1 MKPEDMCLVDLDGN
15 QLAGTRV
22 RTSEAK
28 THFGIM
34 KRQPAAKACVHAH
47 PPHATAFAIAN
58 VDIPSCLIP
67 EAEVFLGKI
76 GVAEYKTPGTEAN
89 SDEVGEVGKDHQAVL
104 MQNHG
109 VFVWGKDVEDAYW
122 KRENIDSYCRT
133 VWIAAG
139 LGGGSLQPS
148 FKGTGAAKPA
158 APAKKA
164 AGPSIPDYEFRWTPG
179 SDPKTPADIEKFF
192 HSPAIHV
199 LKERICEMGRR
210 LWQREYTDGNGGNIT
225 IRVGDNLA
233 LCTPTLICKGFM
245 KPEDMCLVDLDGN
258 QLAGT
263 RVRTSEAKTH
273 FGIMKRQPAA
283 KACVHA
289 HPPHA
294 TAFAIA
300 NVDIPSCLIPEA
312 EVFLGKI
319 GVAEYKT
326 PGTEAN
332 SDEVG
337 EVGKDHQ
344 AVLMQNH
351 GVIVWGKD
359 VEDAYWKMEN
369 IDSYCRTVWIAA
381 GLGGGLHRFTGGQAK
396 ELIALRQKLGM
407 PVPRAGRK
415 ECELCD
421 SADFRPGVV
430 CGSPAAPA

>member
-1 MKPEDMCLVDLDGN
+1 MPQILTAREVEALFRSGQSLPEGAILTPSARDFIDDQKRAN
-15 QLAGTRV
+15 Q
-22 RTSEAK
+22 
-28 THFGIM
+28 
-34 KRQPAAKACVHAH
+34 AAKQSGT
-47 PPHATAFAIAN
+47 PAN
-58 VDIPSCLIP
+58 
-67 EAEVFLGKI
+67 F
-76 GVAEYKTPGTEAN
+76 
-89 SDEVGEVGKDHQAVL
+89 
-104 MQNHG
+104 
-109 VFVWGKDVEDAYW
+109 
-122 KRENIDSYCRT
+122 
-133 VWIAAG
+133 
-139 LGGGSLQPS
+139 
-148 FKGTGAAKPA
+148 GAPVV
-158 APAKKA
+158 
-164 AGPSIPDYEFRWTPG
+164 PSIPDYEFRWTPG
-179 SDPKTPADIEKFF
+179 TDAKTPAEIAKFF
-192 HSPAIHV
+192 NSPAINV
-199 LKERICEMGRR
+199 LKQRICDMGSR
-210 LWQREYTDGNGGNIT
+210 LWTRDYTDGNGGNIT

-319 GVAEYKT
+319 GVAKYQT
-326 PGTEAN
+326 PGTPAN
-332 SDEVG
+332 ADEVG
-337 EVGKDHQ
+337 EVGKIHQ

-396 ELIALRQKLGM
+396 ELVNLRQKLGM
-407 PVPRAGRK
+407 PDPRANLK

-421 SADFRPGVV
+421 SADFRPGSVTPV
-430 CGSPAAPA
+430 SAPAAPKDPAPSADVEALVSKLTEEILRQLKA

>member
-1 MKPEDMCLVDLDGN
+1 MPQILTAREV
-15 QLAGTRV
+15 
-22 RTSEAK
+22 EAL
-28 THFGIM
+28 FRSG
-34 KRQPAAKACVHAH
+34 
-47 PPHATAFAIAN
+47 
-58 VDIPSCLIP
+58 
-67 EAEVFLGKI
+67 
-76 GVAEYKTPGTEAN
+76 
-89 SDEVGEVGKDHQAVL
+89 QAVPDGAL
-104 MQNHG
+104 LTPSARDFLDDQKRANQA
-109 VFVWGKDVEDAYW
+109 GK
-122 KRENIDSYCRT
+122 NS
-133 VWIAAG
+133 AAPARAG
-139 LGGGSLQPS
+139 
-148 FKGTGAAKPA
+148 KPA
-158 APAKKA
+158 A
-164 AGPSIPDYEFRWTPG
+164 PSIPDYEFRWTPG
-179 SDPKTPADIEKFF
+179 TDAKTPAEIEKFF
-192 HSPAIHV
+192 NSPAINV
-199 LKERICEMGRR
+199 LKERICDMGRR
-210 LWQREYTDGNGGNIT
+210 LWARDYTDGNGGNIT

-273 FGIMKRQPAA
+273 FGIMKRQPNA
-283 KACVHA
+283 KSCVHA

-319 GVAEYKT
+319 GVAKYQT
-326 PGTEAN
+326 PGTPAN
-332 SDEVG
+332 ADEVG
-337 EVGKDHQ
+337 EVGKTHQ

-396 ELIALRQKLGM
+396 ELINLRQKLGM
-407 PVPRAGRK
+407 PDPRANLK

-421 SADFRPGVV
+421 SAEFRPGAV
-430 CGSPAAPA
+430 CEVPATQTAAKDPTPAPEIEGLVQKLTEEILKQLSPQK

>member
-1 MKPEDMCLVDLDGN
+1 MPKVITAREAEEMLRKGEQPPAGSILTPSARDVLGGGSLQPSFKGTAAAKAAAPAKKAAGPSIPDYEFRWTPGSDPKTPAEIEKFFHSPAIHVLKERICDMGRRLWQREYTDGNGGNITIRVGDNLALCTPTLICKGFMKPEDMCLVDLDGN
-15 QLAGTRV
+15 QLAGSRV

-76 GVAEYKTPGTEAN
+76 GVAEYKTPGT
-89 SDEVGEVGKDHQAVL
+89 Q
-104 MQNHG
+104 
-109 VFVWGKDVEDAYW
+109 
-122 KRENIDSYCRT
+122 
-133 VWIAAG
+133 
-139 LGGGSLQPS
+139 
-148 FKGTGAAKPA
+148 
-158 APAKKA
+158 
-164 AGPSIPDYEFRWTPG
+164 
-179 SDPKTPADIEKFF
+179 
-192 HSPAIHV
+192 
-199 LKERICEMGRR
+199 
-210 LWQREYTDGNGGNIT
+210 
-225 IRVGDNLA
+225 
-233 LCTPTLICKGFM
+233 
-245 KPEDMCLVDLDGN
+245 
-258 QLAGT
+258 
-263 RVRTSEAKTH
+263 
-273 FGIMKRQPAA
+273 
-283 KACVHA
+283 
-289 HPPHA
+289 
-294 TAFAIA
+294 
-300 NVDIPSCLIPEA
+300 
-312 EVFLGKI
+312 
-319 GVAEYKT
+319 
-326 PGTEAN
+326 AN

-407 PVPRAGRK
+407 PDPRAGLK

-430 CGSPAAPA
+430 CATPAAPADTASTAPDPQIEAIVHAVTEQILKQLKA

>member
-1 MKPEDMCLVDLDGN
+1 MSNV
-15 QLAGTRV
+15 
-22 RTSEAK
+22 
-28 THFGIM
+28 I
-34 KRQPAAKACVHAH
+34 
-47 PPHATAFAIAN
+47 TAR
-58 VDIPSCLIP
+58 
-67 EAEVFLGKI
+67 EAEELLRK
-76 GVAEYKTPGTEAN
+76 
-89 SDEVGEVGKDHQAVL
+89 GEK
-104 MQNHG
+104 
-109 VFVWGKDVEDAYW
+109 
-122 KRENIDSYCRT
+122 
-133 VWIAAG
+133 
-139 LGGGSLQPS
+139 PP
-148 FKGTGAAKPA
+148 TGAILTPSARDVFSGVLKPAFTPARAA
-158 APAKKA
+158 APAPGKA
-164 AGPSIPDYEFRWTPG
+164 AAAPSIPDYEFKWKPG
-179 SDPKTPADIEKFF
+179 SDPKTPAEIERFF
-192 HSPAIHV
+192 HSPAINV
-199 LKERICEMGRR
+199 LKERICDMGRR
-210 LWQREYTDGNGGNIT
+210 LWQRDYTDGNGGNIT

-273 FGIMKRQPAA
+273 FGIMKRQPNA
-283 KACVHA
+283 KSCVHA

-319 GVAEYKT
+319 GVAKYQT
-326 PGTEAN
+326 PGTPAN
-332 SDEVG
+332 ADEVG
-337 EVGKDHQ
+337 EVGKTHQ

-396 ELIALRQKLGM
+396 ELIDLRQKLGM
-407 PVPRAGRK
+407 PDPRAGLK

-421 SADFRPGVV
+421 SADFRPGAVNP
-430 CGSPAAPA
+430 SPSRAAGGETADPAIEAAVQQITDQIVKQMKA